1 MNLGSKNSDLRIG
14 ESEPQI
20 IGRQLIEF
28 RFGILVGV
36 LHRESEAEGK
46 AITYLHRGVG
56 AKREAFVG
64 VTEETSCRR
73 HRKDLPP
80 WSSLPQ
86 G

>member
-1 MNLGSKNSDLRIG
+1 MNLGSKNSDRRIG
-14 ESEPQI
+14 ESEPPI
-20 IGRQLIEF
+20 IGRQLIECC
-28 RFGILVGV
+28 FGILVGV
-36 LHRESEAEGK
+36 LCRKSEVEGE

-73 HRKDLPP
+73 HQKDQPP
-80 WSSLPQ
+80 WSSLPR